1 MMQIDRG
8 DELVG
13 PSMLPFEQGQ
23 PLPFIK
29 EFIKAMRAAAIVL
42 ALTAV
47 ACTGTAAAPPA
58 EKPAQKAGGAN
69 PAPAPVDASAPLVTG
84 TVLETMNAGQY
95 TYLRLKT
102 SEGEIWAAVTQ
113 QELKTGAQ
121 VTIGDSMWMQN
132 FESKTLKRTFDNI
145 LFGSIA
151 TPGQAGAA
159 AAGGA
164 LPPGHPS
171 TGGGTAAAA
180 LAVAGSAPITDVKVD
195 KATGKD
201 AYTIAEVWA
210 SAPSLKGKE
219 VVIRGRVV
227 KWNPEIMGK
236 NWLHLQDG
244 TGSAEK
250 KTHDITVTTMDVVAK
265 GDIVTIRGKVSADKD
280 FGAGY
285 AYAVM
290 IEEAKVVK

>member
-1 MMQIDRG
+1 MMQKDPG
-8 DELVG
+8 DGLG
-13 PSMLPFEQGQ
+13 RPSMLPFDQGT
-23 PLPFIK
+23 PLSFIK
-29 EFIKAMRAAAIVL
+29 EFIKAMRAAAIVI

-58 EKPAQKAGGAN
+58 EKPAAKATGAA
-69 PAPAPVDASAPLVTG
+69 PAPAPVDPSAAAVTG

-95 TYLRLKT
+95 TYVRLKT
-102 SEGEIWAAVTQ
+102 AEGEIWAAVMQ
-113 QELKTGAQ
+113 QELKTGAEI
-121 VTIGDSMWMQN
+121 TIGDSMWMQN

-145 LFGSIA
+145 LFGAIVG
-151 TPGQAGAA
+151 PGQTGAA

-164 LPPGHPS
+164 MPPGHPPA
-171 TGGGTAAAA
+171 GGTASAAV
-180 LAVAGSAPITDVKVD
+180 AVAGDAPITDVKVD

-201 AYTIAEVWA
+201 ARTIAEVWA
-210 SAPSLKGKE
+210 SAPSLKGTE

-265 GDIVTIRGKVSADKD
+265 GDIVTIRGKVTADKD

-290 IEEAKVVK
+290 IEGAKVVK